1 MKLFQNLF
9 KPKWKNSDPE
19 IRKQALIHLD
29 KESHQDVFMQI
40 ATHDPSPELRLLALK
55 RLIDLAAVNKIAQAD
70 SNSKINELGNK
81 ILCQMLSGEAEG
93 SLDNEQRQEKV
104 SQLDNQKVLE
114 YIAQKG
120 VTAALRLTAIKKI
133 NRESLLGNLA
143 INDND
148 AEIRKTAISQITQK
162 STLERVFKTTKT
174 KDKVISRIAREKLDE
189 IIREEELPIKLLN
202 DQKALCAKMEALG
215 TKGLWERDKIQ
226 FDNLSSQWE
235 TLSEGQTLELL
246 NRFDEAKNQFSKNYQ
261 NYLKRY
267 EEQLKQEAALLPI
280 KEEKQNIISELSA
293 LFTSFG
299 ENPHFNDEEIKSH
312 KEIIREKE
320 KLWHS
325 IQQLPAELETELA
338 AQFNDISKS
347 IKTVINAAENEKL
360 QLSELISLEKNID
373 RTLGSIVRITESN
386 IQNSQKQLNTLSIGH
401 LTAEALDI
409 KNRISHKI
417 NKANS
422 KLKEKEQNINK
433 LIDEVKDK
441 LPKLDEALAQG
452 VLKDAISIK
461 KNLQGSL
468 KKLEKLNVKGLQKY
482 NNHLSVA
489 SAKIGE
495 LNNWKSW
502 ANTPQKQAL
511 ITKVETLINS
521 NDDPKEIAFIV
532 SQSRKEWKKLGA
544 SEKETS
550 QELWEK
556 FQEVCEKAFEPC
568 KAYFEKESEIRE
580 QNYRDRVVFLENF
593 EQFINIT
600 NWETVDWKKVE
611 QLHRQAKGE
620 WQSLG
625 QTDHEKRKELNKR
638 FYNAYNTLRDKLKEE
653 WARNFDAKQSLI
665 DAANELAS
673 VEDLR
678 AAISKAKELQTSWK
692 KAGRIEPSKERELW
706 TFFKQACDKV
716 FARRHQEQEK
726 KEQQAAEIIN
736 HKEALCQQIEQL
748 AQKAVEE
755 IDDAKSAFQKLK
767 TEFHSISSN
776 AKDKEI
782 ELKKRVN
789 DAIDI
794 FERKQESFSKLE
806 KLSILKALK
815 ESAMLC
821 ETAELAIEQ
830 NKAKEEVDAIIA
842 KLNQAEK
849 ISESDWQKKLEH
861 RIEQL
866 NQLISNSD
874 SDILEQNYEDLK
886 IATTQLEI
894 LADIETPKD
903 SAEDRLKIQAQR
915 LSEKLQNH
923 EEKGAWEEFLE
934 TEASWLCTG
943 PVSNEHLS
951 TLKERREKAI
961 AALKHDY
968 PTELDDYI

>member
-55 RLIDLAAVNKIAQAD
+55 RLIDLAAVNKIALAD
-70 SNSKINELGNK
+70 SDNKINELGNK

-93 SLDNEQRQEKV
+93 SLNNEQRQEKV
-104 SQLDNQKVLE
+104 SQLDNLKVVE

-120 VTAALRLTAIKKI
+120 VTPALRLTAIKKV

-162 STLERVFKTTKT
+162 STLERIFKATKT
-174 KDKVISRIAREKLDE
+174 KDKVVSRIAKEKLDE
-189 IIREEELPIKLLN
+189 ITRQEELPIKRLN
-202 DQKALCAKMEALG
+202 DQKTLCSKMEALG

-226 FDNLSSQWE
+226 FDNLSSQWQE
-235 TLSEGQTLELL
+235 LSEGQTLELL
-246 NRFDEAKNQFSKNYQ
+246 NRFEDAKNQFNKNYQ

-280 KEEKQNIISELSA
+280 KKEKQNIISELSSLLA
-293 LFTSFG
+293 SFG
-299 ENPHFNDEEIKSH
+299 ENPNFNDEEINSH

-320 KLWHS
+320 RLWHS
-325 IQQLPAELETELA
+325 IQQLPSELETELTT
-338 AQFNDISKS
+338 QFNDISRS
-347 IKTVINAAENEKL
+347 IKTIIKTAESEKS
-360 QLSELISLEKNID
+360 QLSELITLEKNVD
-373 RTLGSIVRITESN
+373 RALSSIARITESN
-386 IQNSQKQLNTLSIGH
+386 IQNSQKQLTTLSIGH
-401 LTAEALDI
+401 LSTDALNA
-409 KNRISHKI
+409 KNRISNKI
-417 NKANS
+417 NKAIN
-422 KLKEKEQNINK
+422 KLEEKEQSISK

-441 LPKLDEALAQG
+441 LPKLNEALEQG
-452 VLKDAISIK
+452 ILKDAISIK
-461 KNLQGSL
+461 RNVQGVL

-482 NNHLSVA
+482 KNHLSIA
-489 SAKIGE
+489 SAKIDE

-502 ANTPQKQAL
+502 ANTPQKEAL
-511 ITKVETLINS
+511 IAKVETLIDS

-532 SQSRKEWKKLGA
+532 SQSRKEWKNLGA

-556 FQEVCEKAFEPC
+556 FQEVCDKAYEPC

-580 QNYRDRVVFLENF
+580 KNYQSRVEFLENF
-593 EQFINIT
+593 EQFIKIT
-600 NWETVDWKKVE
+600 NWETIDWKKVE

-638 FYNAYNTLRDKLKEE
+638 FYTAYNTLRDKLKEE
-653 WARNFDAKQSLI
+653 WARNFDAKQDLI
-665 DAANELAS
+665 NAANELTS
-673 VEDLR
+673 IEDLR
-678 AAISKAKELQTSWK
+678 TAISKAKELQTSWK
-692 KAGRIEPSKERELW
+692 NAGRIEPKKERELW
-706 TFFKQACDKV
+706 TIFKQACDKV
-716 FARRHQEQEK
+716 FTRRHEEQEK
-726 KEQQAAEIIN
+726 KEQQAAETIN
-736 HKEALCQQIEQL
+736 NKEMLCQQIEQL
-748 AQKAVEE
+748 AQKSVEE
-755 IDDAKSAFQKLK
+755 IDEVKSSFQKLK
-767 TEFHSISSN
+767 AEFQSISTN
-776 AKDKEI
+776 VKDKEK

-794 FERKQESFSKLE
+794 FERKLESVGKLE

-842 KLNQAEK
+842 KLSQAEQ

-861 RIEQL
+861 RINQL
-866 NQLISNSD
+866 NQLLLNNST
-874 SDILEQNYEDLK
+874 DILEQNYENLK
-886 IATTQLEI
+886 MTTTQLEV
-894 LADIETPKD
+894 LADIETPQD

-915 LSEKLQNH
+915 LSKKLQNH
-923 EEKGAWEEFLE
+923 EEKGTWEEFLE
-934 TEASWLCTG
+934 TEANWLCTG
-943 PVSNEHLS
+943 PVSNERLS
-951 TLKERREKAI
+951 VLKKRREKAI

-968 PTELDDYI
+968 PTELNDYI